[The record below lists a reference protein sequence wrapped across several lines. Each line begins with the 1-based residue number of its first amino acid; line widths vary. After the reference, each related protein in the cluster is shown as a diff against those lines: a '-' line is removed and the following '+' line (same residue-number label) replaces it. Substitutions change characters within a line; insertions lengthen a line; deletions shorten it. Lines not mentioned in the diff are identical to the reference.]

1 MSARRAFACVAAATW
16 TTLAMFGASA
26 HAAKRVEVGGC
37 KFASR
42 SAAPENARVIKATT
56 RAVAFSAV
64 GADGR
69 EVFACRRGARARSLG
84 LSVTCPL
91 GCAGIRAVQL
101 SARYAAW
108 EDVAVGSRDG
118 DDHDRVRVRSL
129 TSKAPARSIPSGGSS
144 RVLGDPPYRSPL
156 PGSVTDLLLVAD
168 GSVAWIAQVESGRT
182 RTNSVWISAAGMPP
196 RQLDGGPDVLAGS
209 LAVATKRLYWTRG
222 ETAASAPL
230 PRRSSGSAG

>member
-1 MSARRAFACVAAATW
+1 MCGWGMGARALACVAAATW
-16 TTLAMFGASA
+16 AVLAMFGASA

-37 KFASR
+37 TFASR
-42 SAAPENARVIKATT
+42 RAAPEKARAIQATT

-84 LSVTCPL
+84 LSATCPL

-101 SARYAAW
+101 SDRYAAW
-108 EDVAVGSRDG
+108 EDVTAGSRDG
-118 DDHDRVRVRSL
+118 DDHDLVRVRSL

-156 PGSVTDLLLVAD
+156 PGSVTDLLLRAD
-168 GSVAWIAQVESGRT
+168 GSVAWIAQAESGRT
-182 RTNSVWISAAGMPP
+182 PTHSVWISAAGMPP
-196 RQLDGGPDVLAGS
+196 RQLDDGPDVRAGS
-209 LAVATKRLYWTRG
+209 LAAAARRLYWTRG
-222 ETAASAPL
+222 ETAVSAPI
-230 PRRSSGSAG
+230 P